1 MRTVLLLF
9 AGIGVVSSAV
19 SCSGQKTGTSP
30 MAPSSNPS
38 STPQSA
44 GSVNHIFIVVEEN
57 AGFDDVIGS
66 HAMPYLNSLASQYSL
81 ATQYR
86 ANTHPSIGNYF
97 MLTVGRVVT
106 NDNNFGGMVSDDN
119 IVRHLVAAGKTWKS
133 YAEDLPSIGYV
144 AGDAGRYA
152 RRHNVFALLSDVERD
167 PAQATNLVPFTQFG
181 ADLSRNTIPNY
192 AFLVPNLCN
201 DGHDCSLSAV
211 DGWLQANI
219 SPLVG
224 NAQFQRD
231 GLLIIL
237 FDEAA
242 DSDLTGGGGR
252 VAWVA
257 VGPTVKRGY
266 RSSAV
271 YQHESTLR
279 LTAEALGL
287 SSMPNQAA
295 SAPDMRE
302 FFTGF

>member
-1 MRTVLLLF
+1 
-9 AGIGVVSSAV
+9 
-19 SCSGQKTGTSP
+19 
-30 MAPSSNPS
+30 MAPSSNSS
-38 STPQSA
+38 STPQSS
-44 GSVNHIFIVVEEN
+44 GSVNHVFIVVEEN

-66 HAMPYLNSLASQYSL
+66 QAMPYLNSLASQYSL

-144 AGDAGRYA
+144 AGDSGGYT
-152 RRHNVFALLSDVERD
+152 RRHNVFALLSDVARD
-167 PAQATNLVPFTQFG
+167 PAQASNLVPFTQLG
-181 ADLSRNTIPNY
+181 VDLSHNTIPNY

-237 FDEAA
+237 FDEA
-242 DSDLTGGGGR
+242 SDNDVAGGGGR

-266 RSSAV
+266 RSTAI

-279 LTAEALGL
+279 LTAEAIGLG
-287 SSMPNQAA
+287 SMPNAAA

-302 FFTGF
+302 FFTRF